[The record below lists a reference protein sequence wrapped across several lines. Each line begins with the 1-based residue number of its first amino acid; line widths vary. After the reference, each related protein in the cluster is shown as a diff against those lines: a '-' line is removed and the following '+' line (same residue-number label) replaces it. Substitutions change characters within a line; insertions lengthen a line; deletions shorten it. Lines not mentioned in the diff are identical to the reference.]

1 MREFCRADSV
11 LAHLRERW
19 LEPRI
24 YQKLSH
30 WYWSG
35 VLGELYG
42 GAIETRIANDV
53 EDLLQWIDSDDAIP
67 RTIADAAF
75 SPDRLDTMTS
85 RLSAAYKG
93 LNVLVLREGAQ
104 DFFWKAKI
112 QELDDEELALDI
124 HHIFPQDWCEKNG
137 IKRAVYNTVVNKT
150 PISYKANR
158 MIGGHAPSIYLSKMQ
173 THTQVQLADAQMNAI
188 VGSHLIDTTA
198 LRADDFDSFY
208 KSRKAALVKLV
219 ERAMGKA
226 AAVVADGADPGDAEE
241 NG

>member
-1 MREFCRADSV
+1 
-11 LAHLRERW
+11 
-19 LEPRI
+19 
-24 YQKLSH
+24 
-30 WYWSG
+30 
-35 VLGELYG
+35 
-42 GAIETRIANDV
+42 
-53 EDLLQWIDSDDAIP
+53 
-67 RTIADAAF
+67 
-75 SPDRLDTMTS
+75 MTS

-112 QELDDEELALDI
+112 QELDYEELALDI

-208 KSRKAALVKLV
+208 KARKAALVKLV

-226 AAVVADGADPGDAEE
+226 VSAAAGEAELGEAADDDSEQLVISPAV
-241 NG
+241 